1 MLAVVKRCG
10 KAAEIAHISG
20 ELGELQDIVGGLI
33 EGQGLDEDT
42 DIICNDE
49 GKILGMPMNVVLGD
63 GAGED
68 ELDFI
73 DVLCGDIVI
82 VGCDR
87 SRGAFVSLEP
97 ASAVSLVRRLSSE
110 FVMTSSMEL
119 LPVLR
124 LEQKG

>member
-1 MLAVVKRCG
+1 MLAVVKKCG
-10 KAAEIAHISG
+10 MAPEITNISG
-20 ELGELQDIVGGLI
+20 DLRSLQSIVGGLI
-33 EGQGLDEDT
+33 EPLALDENT

-49 GKILGMPMNVVLGD
+49 GKILGMPMNVVLGEAD
-63 GAGED
+63 GED

-73 DVLCGDIVI
+73 DVICGDIVI

-87 SRGAFVSLEP
+87 EKGDFVSLDLSG
-97 ASAVSLVRRLSSE
+97 AASLVQRLSSE

-124 LEQKG
+124 MG

>member
-10 KAAEIAHISG
+10 KAAEITHISG

-33 EGQGLDEDT
+33 EPLALDGDT

-49 GKILGMPMNVVLGD
+49 GKILGMPVNVVLGE
-63 GAGED
+63 GPRGD
-68 ELDFI
+68 EPDI
-73 DVLCGDIVI
+73 VDILCGDIVI

-87 SRGAFVSLEP
+87 EKGEFVSLDA
-97 ASAVSLVRRLSSE
+97 ASAVSLLRRLSTE
-110 FVMTSSMEL
+110 FVLTPSMEL

-124 LEQKG
+124 LN